1 MYRLLHVRDH
11 KINTSALALAL
22 GDTLGHLPQKGRR
35 KDTSGTH
42 VYHAKLQAD
51 RSHRR
56 SVTKNQTEK
65 ANLAAYHTN
74 VWRIVSEVL

>member
-22 GDTLGHLPQKGRR
+22 GDTLGHLPQKVRR

-56 SVTKNQTEK
+56 SVTKKPDRKNKLSSLPYQRM
-65 ANLAAYHTN
+65 AGN
-74 VWRIVSEVL
+74 

>member
-22 GDTLGHLPQKGRR
+22 GDQEKGRR

>member
-56 SVTKNQTEK
+56 SVTKKPDRKSKLSSLPYQRMAGN
-65 ANLAAYHTN
+65 
-74 VWRIVSEVL
+74 